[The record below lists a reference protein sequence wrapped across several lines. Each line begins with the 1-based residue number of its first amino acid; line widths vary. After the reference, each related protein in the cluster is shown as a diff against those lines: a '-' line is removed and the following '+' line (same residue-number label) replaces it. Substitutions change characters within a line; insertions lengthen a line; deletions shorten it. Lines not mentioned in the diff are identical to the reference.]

1 MKPFASDCT
10 YNASHPYG
18 AKYGATLPYRHSF
31 PLPPRRLHLVPLL
44 QDLAGGARAL
54 DARLDEFSRQSFLA
68 REMVEQ
74 AALRWEQQHWVG
86 RLVRP
91 EEFPLLHFLRTGV
104 QGSGDAGEVQQ
115 APLPELVREELLHR
129 FVTGEYIVRF
139 IAGAVYM
146 LLRVSQCDVPDREAF
161 RS

>member
-1 MKPFASDCT
+1 M
-10 YNASHPYG
+10 
-18 AKYGATLPYRHSF
+18 
-31 PLPPRRLHLVPLL
+31 PLL

-104 QGSGDAGEVQQ
+104 QGGGDGGGVQQ
-115 APLPELVREELLHR
+115 APLPQLVREELLHR
-129 FVTGEYIVRF
+129 FVTGEDIVRF
-139 IAGAVYM
+139 IANAVYM
-146 LLRVSQCDVPDREAF
+146 LLRVS
-161 RS
+161 